1 MNVSL
6 DIVVPVRNEES
17 SLAAFYERMT
27 DLGYTEHLIFVDN
40 ASTDRTRQIIDGFP
54 VGRLIVHEVDEGY
67 GASVRDGIV
76 ASGADFVVILDA
88 DLEYPPE
95 AIPEVLEA
103 LRHHS
108 VVYCSRFL
116 GGRPEMPLLRR
127 FGNRLATG
135 LYNLL
140 FRQRITDFYTGMKGL
155 RREALPFSTLR
166 KQGFEHGAELGAMI
180 SLAGEK
186 IHEVPVQYTPRARGR
201 SKMRHL
207 PDGLK
212 MTFYIFLYW
221 VRCMILGRPLNP
233 DVEASASRTP
243 GKSGDRLARAQSDSQ
258 PVSNRENTP
267 R

>member
-17 SLAAFYERMT
+17 SLAAFYERVR
-27 DLGYTEHLIFVDN
+27 DLGYADRLIFVDN

-54 VGRLIVHEVDEGY
+54 VGRLIAHEVDEGY

-76 ASGADFVVILDA
+76 ASDADFVVILDA

-103 LRHHS
+103 LRHRS

-116 GGRPEMPLLRR
+116 GGRPDMPLLRH

-140 FRQRITDFYTGMKGL
+140 FRQRITDFYTGMKGF

-186 IHEVPVQYTPRARGR
+186 IQEVAVEYSPRSHGK

-212 MTFYIFLYW
+212 MTYFIVLYW
-221 VRCMILGRPLNP
+221 VKCMLLGRPLNT
-233 DVEASASRTP
+233 EAGARTSRGP
-243 GKSGDRLARAQSDSQ
+243 GR
-258 PVSNRENTP
+258 
-267 R
+267 